1 MRTRPGNPYPLGAT
15 WDGSGVNFAIF
26 SESAAGVELC
36 LFDGDGSSEV
46 ARIGLTEHTDQIW
59 HVYLPE
65 ARPGQRYGY
74 RVHGPYEPERGH
86 RFNPAKL
93 LLDPY
98 GKVIDGIIRWRDSL
112 FGYEVGHPDAD
123 LKRDDRDSAAGMPK
137 SVVIDPAFTWGAD
150 RAPRIPWNESLIY
163 EVHVKGL
170 TARHPEVPK
179 ALRGTYAGLSY
190 PPTVEYLKA
199 LGITAVELMPI
210 HQFVADK
217 HLIDRGLTNY
227 WGYNS
232 IGFFAPDVR
241 YAAGGGL
248 GQQVLEFKTM
258 VKQLHDVGIEVI
270 LDVVYNHTGE
280 GNHLGPTLCF
290 RGIDNAAYYRLSAEN
305 RRHYVD
311 YTGCGNTL
319 DMTHPR
325 VLQLIMD
332 SLRYWVLE
340 MHVDGFRFDLAS
352 ALARELHDVDRLSAF
367 FDIIHQDPVIS
378 QVKLIAEPWDLGDGG
393 YQVGNFPVLWA
404 EWNGEYRDTVRR
416 FWKGEDGQA
425 GALGYRLTGSSDLYA
440 SSGRRPYASINFVT
454 AHDGFTLHDLVSY
467 DGKHNE
473 ANGEDNRDGN
483 DQNLSWNCGVEGPTD
498 DPAVLALRGR
508 QMRNF
513 LGTLLL
519 SQGVPML
526 CAGDEVARTQRGSNN
541 PYAQD
546 NELSW
551 FDWRIDRGPRDLLA
565 FTRTLVQLRRTHPV
579 LRRRHFFHGRR
590 IRGSEVKDLSWFRPD
605 GHEMTDQDWTNAH
618 TRCLGL
624 RLSGDAIDEV
634 DAQGQPIVDD
644 TLLLLLN
651 AHHEPAAFVL
661 PASRPRV
668 YWQPLLDTRA
678 ADGRPSTHARRG
690 GATYALAG
698 RSLALLR
705 LRSEAGR
712 ATPPGAL
719 RHSRRHRMPDTVRIL
734 VVDDDA
740 EMRALLVDELRHE
753 GYQLTEAADGAE
765 AVLACRTSE
774 FDVILMDKN
783 MPGPSGLD
791 LLPGFRRT
799 CPQAH
804 IIMMTAFGDVPSYME
819 AAEKGAADFLFKPFR
834 IEEMKAAIRK
844 ALTPDAPSP
853 A

>member
-1 MRTRPGNPYPLGAT
+1 MRTRPGSPYPLGAT

-26 SESAAGVELC
+26 SESATGVELC
-36 LFDGDGSSEV
+36 LIDSDGAGEL
-46 ARIGLTEHTDQIW
+46 ARIEIGEHTDQIW

-65 ARPGQRYGY
+65 VRPGQRYGY
-74 RVHGPYEPERGH
+74 RVHGPYDPSQGH

-98 GKVIDGIIRWRDSL
+98 GKAIDSTIRWSDHL
-112 FGYEVGHPDAD
+112 FGYVVGHVDAD
-123 LKRDDRDSAAGMPK
+123 LAPDDRDSGAGMPK

-150 RAPRIPWNESLIY
+150 RPPRIPWNESVIY
-163 EVHVKGL
+163 EVHVKGF
-170 TARHPEVPK
+170 TARHPDVPK
-179 ALRGTYAGLSY
+179 ALQGTYAGLSC
-190 PPTVEYLKA
+190 PPVIEYLRA

-217 HLIDRGLTNY
+217 HLVDRGLTNY

-241 YAAGGGL
+241 YAATGTL
-248 GQQVLEFKTM
+248 GQQVTEFKTM

-290 RGIDNAAYYRLSAEN
+290 RGIDNAAYYRLSSED
-305 RRHYVD
+305 RRYYVD

-340 MHVDGFRFDLAS
+340 MHVDGFRFDLAA
-352 ALARELHDVDRLSAF
+352 ALARELHDVDRLGAF

-404 EWNGEYRDTVRR
+404 EWNGECRDTIRR
-416 FWKGEDGQA
+416 FWKGDEGQA

-467 DGKHNE
+467 DAKHNE
-473 ANGEDNRDGN
+473 ANGEDNRDGT
-483 DQNLSWNCGVEGPTD
+483 DQNLSWNCGAEGPTS
-498 DPAVLALRGR
+498 DPAILALRAR
-508 QMRNF
+508 QMRNL

-526 CAGDEVARTQRGSNN
+526 CAGDEVARTQRGNN
-541 PYAQD
+541 NAYCQD
-546 NELSW
+546 GEISW
-551 FDWRIDRGPRDLLA
+551 FDWRLDRDARDLLA
-565 FTRTLVQLRRTHPV
+565 FTRMLVQLRRRHPV
-579 LRRRHFFHGRR
+579 LRRRHFFQGRR

-605 GHEMTDQDWTNAH
+605 GREMTEADWGNPH

-634 DAQGQPIVDD
+634 DNAGQPIVDD

-651 AHHEPAAFVL
+651 AHHEPVGFVL
-661 PASRPRV
+661 PASRPHV
-668 YWQPLLDTRA
+668 GWQAVLDTSA
-678 ADGRPSTHARRG
+678 ATGSTSMHALRG
-690 GATYALAG
+690 GAIYHLAG
-698 RSLALLR
+698 RSLALLQMT
-705 LRSEAGR
+705 AGEGR
-712 ATPPGAL
+712 TLARGTA
-719 RHSRRHRMPDTVRIL
+719 RHGRRHRMPETVKIL

-753 GYQLTEAADGAE
+753 GYQVTDAADGAE
-765 AVLACRTSE
+765 AVLACRASA

-804 IIMMTAFGDVPSYME
+804 IIMMTAFGDVPSYVE

-844 ALTPDAPSP
+844 ALAADAAPP